1 LLGLGVGGAY
11 AFRSVIPAALAPTP
25 TATATSTPPP
35 TSATTALSTTPSS
48 TSQAVV
54 ATPADCLQWN
64 KVSLQD
70 ARKTMCVYGVVKRWF
85 AAGDLPFVAIFSED
99 PGTFALVDR
108 EHAHGDVRPGEC
120 IRGEGEIEVM
130 SGTRPF
136 IDIAGTVLP
145 CP

>member
-1 LLGLGVGGAY
+1 V
-11 AFRSVIPAALAPTP
+11 
-25 TATATSTPPP
+25 ATS
-35 TSATTALSTTPSS
+35 AANCVEWD
-48 TSQAVV
+48 Q
-54 ATPADCLQWN
+54 
-64 KVSLQD
+64 VSLQD

-85 AAGDLPFVAIFSED
+85 AAGDLPFVVIFSEE

-108 EHAHGDVRPGEC
+108 EQEHSDVRPGEC

-136 IDIAGTVLP
+136 IDIQGTILP